1 MIKRD
6 DIPLGQTYD
15 ANGKMLTYKDG
26 SGYWEEYTRD
36 ALGNDLTCKDGTGY
50 WHEYT
55 RDALGNVLTYKNS
68 TGYWKEYTRDAKGN
82 DLTFKVSTGFW
93 CEFTRDALGNE
104 LTFTNKT
111 GKWITLVE
119 INNYTLRTKNGKYW
133 AGCRE
138 FDNAEQALKHWD
150 RDDDRACLFT
160 VAIGTW
166 ENGK

>member
-6 DIPLGQTYD
+6 DIPLGYTND
-15 ANGKMLTYKDG
+15 FARNLLTYKNENGYWCECTRDAMG
-26 SGYWEEYTRD
+26 NLLTYKNSTDYWEEYTRD
-36 ALGNDLTCKDGTGY
+36 AKGN
-50 WHEYT
+50 E
-55 RDALGNVLTYKNS
+55 LTYK
-68 TGYWKEYTRDAKGN
+68 D
-82 DLTFKVSTGFW
+82 STGFW

-104 LTFTNKT
+104 LTFANKT

-119 INNYTLRTKNGKYW
+119 IDGYTLRTKNGKYW

-138 FDNAEQALKHWD
+138 FDNAKQALKHWG

-160 VAIGTW
+160 IAIGIW